1 MAAARSLRRLIGTLA
16 GPPSRLPRPP
26 VVQRRRQQQHHRSLH
41 SSPPRAPSERHP
53 PPPGRAR
60 RAPSRSYISDMRK
73 SAFEGN
79 ILRLLRN
86 EIQCELER
94 APSAKP
100 VDRFGPF
107 TVDDRPGEQWIRLKR
122 KFGGNEDINIEATMF
137 DGAIPASKTAGGLG
151 EDVELHISFVVNITK
166 DKGSN
171 VLEIMCSAWPD
182 SIEINKLLVRGCQ
195 RMPSGLYTGPGFKS
209 VIISICR
216 ELDDELQDALY
227 DFLEE
232 RGVDDELAVFMHQ
245 YMANKDKTEFI
256 KWMDTVKH
264 FVEKKTI

>member
-1 MAAARSLRRLIGTLA
+1 MATARSLRRLIGTLA
-16 GPPSRLPRPP
+16 DPSPRLPASPA
-26 VVQRRRQQQHHRSLH
+26 QWRRRQDHRFLHH
-41 SSPPRAPSERHP
+41 SSSSRASPSGRHAAPPPPPGGAPRAPSRT
-53 PPPGRAR
+53 
-60 RAPSRSYISDMRK
+60 YISDMRK

-86 EIQCELER
+86 EIQHELER
-94 APSAKP
+94 APPAKP

-122 KFGGNEDINIEATMF
+122 KFGENEDIKIEATMF
-137 DGAIPASKTAGGLG
+137 DGSIPASKTAGSLG
-151 EDVELHISFVVNITK
+151 EDVELHISFIVNITK

-182 SIEINKLLVRGCQ
+182 SIEISKLVVHGCQ
-195 RMPSGLYTGPGFKS
+195 RMPSGLYTGPGFK
-209 VIISICR
+209 

-232 RGVDDELAVFMHQ
+232 RGVDEELAVFLHQ

-256 KWMDTVKH
+256 RWMDTVKH
-264 FVEKKTI
+264 FVEKKTT